1 MFKKTTAAMFSL
13 VAGALMVATPAN
25 AQSADWQRSVARL
38 VAAKQTYPRAAQ
50 MRGDEG
56 TAKVKVNVTADGSIG
71 NVELVAPSGSS
82 VLDREAL
89 ALPAKVGKFPPP
101 PGGAASVVLPR
112 SEEPRVGKEGV
123 SKCRSRWGPSPTK
136 KKNNTTGRK
145 RQTQKNNHVI

>member
-13 VAGALMVATPAN
+13 VAGALMVAMPAN

-56 TAKVKVNVTADGSIG
+56 TAKVKVNVTADGSVG

-101 PGGAASVVLPR
+101 PGGAASVVLPLTW
-112 SEEPRVGKEGV
+112 KLM
-123 SKCRSRWGPSPTK
+123 
-136 KKNNTTGRK
+136 
-145 RQTQKNNHVI
+145 

>member
-56 TAKVKVNVTADGSIG
+56 TAKVKVNVTADGPLG
-71 NVELVAPSGSS
+71 NVELVATSGVSE
-82 VLDREAL
+82 LDREVL
-89 ALPAKVGKFPPP
+89 APPP
-101 PGGAASVVLPR
+101 TVCKLSPPHGGAA
-112 SEEPRVGKEGV
+112 
-123 SKCRSRWGPSPTK
+123 PS
-136 KKNNTTGRK
+136 
-145 RQTQKNNHVI
+145 

>member
-1 MFKKTTAAMFSL
+1 
-13 VAGALMVATPAN
+13 MVATPAN

-50 MRGDEG
+50 MRGGEG

-89 ALPAKVGKFPPP
+89 ALPAKVGKFP
-101 PGGAASVVLPR
+101 R
-112 SEEPRVGKEGV
+112 SEEQTSELQSLMRNSYAVF
-123 SKCRSRWGPSPTK
+123 CLK
-136 KKNNTTGRK
+136 KKNR
-145 RQTQKNNHVI
+145 RQDKIHHT

>member
-56 TAKVKVNVTADGSIG
+56 TAKAKVNDTADGSIG
-71 NVELVAPSGSS
+71 NVEQVAPSGSS
-82 VLDREAL
+82 VLARETL
-89 ALPAKVGKFPPP
+89 ALPAKVGKLLPH
-101 PGGAASVVLPR
+101 PGSADSIFLTFT
-112 SEEPRVGKEGV
+112 
-123 SKCRSRWGPSPTK
+123 CT
-136 KKNNTTGRK
+136 
-145 RQTQKNNHVI
+145 